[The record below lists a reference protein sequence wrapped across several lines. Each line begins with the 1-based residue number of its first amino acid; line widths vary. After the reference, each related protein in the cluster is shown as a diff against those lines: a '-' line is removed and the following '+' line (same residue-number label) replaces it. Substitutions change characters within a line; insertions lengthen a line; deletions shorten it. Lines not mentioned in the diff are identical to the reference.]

1 MRVIGESA
9 IAVIRSSRF
18 PLCMWS
24 YASSYCVWCK
34 NRTYTSVCYDPA
46 HRYQTPQER
55 RFGIKPQLIEMVDF
69 GSKAFVYID
78 KESRTKMQDHVWIG
92 YFIGYPFNSK
102 AFLVYDPARMSVF
115 VCYHV
120 LFDERVK
127 YGNEFGERK
136 REREQRQLD
145 HDELARKD
153 REELELATAD
163 SQ

>member
-1 MRVIGESA
+1 
-9 IAVIRSSRF
+9 
-18 PLCMWS
+18 
-24 YASSYCVWCK
+24 
-34 NRTYTSVCYDPA
+34 
-46 HRYQTPQER
+46 
-55 RFGIKPQLIEMVDF
+55 MVDF

-92 YFIGYPFNSK
+92 YFIGYPFSSK

-127 YGNEFGERK
+127 YGDEFGERK

-153 REELELATAD
+153 REELELAAAD
-163 SQ
+163 SQLAGGCSS